1 MNNRVLIGIL
11 SLLIVVGFGVAIWQ
25 WQVAEQRGRDLGLSY
40 AANTRQAGINAT
52 QAADAADAATAYDIA
67 ATDAADAQ
75 ASAVAAEQ
83 QIAEENLNDAVNAAA
98 TAQAAALSAL
108 EEQAAAALNDA
119 ATPAAATQAAL
130 QGDLDA
136 GSTAQAVFGTQAAST
151 QIAMGARAANT
162 QSAMRSEARDAAND
176 AEATIAAQGT
186 QIAEAAMG
194 FSTAGWVRFEGRG
207 MSIML
212 PERYV
217 GGSPEDVLAMID
229 DIDNAPRDLDETLED
244 LVEDEYII
252 FVGYD
257 FPDSSRD
264 PYTDLQIGGEL
275 FPNPPS
281 MRRLV
286 AQTEELV
293 RNGVDVVDTEV
304 LDINGEEVGLIITE
318 ADFNDYETTGALF
331 IVARNDWLYLI
342 AFITETRYFDDLR
355 AEFEAS
361 VRTFQVT
368 RGQF

>member
-1 MNNRVLIGIL
+1 
-11 SLLIVVGFGVAIWQ
+11 VVGFGVAIWQ

-108 EEQAAAALNDA
+108 EEQAATAQAAALNDA

-136 GSTAQAVFGTQAAST
+136 GSTAQAVNATQVSAT
-151 QIAMGARAANT
+151 QMALAARAANT
-162 QSAMRSEARDAAND
+162 QVALEGRAAATQRAMRDAAND